1 MQANEDG
8 VREGRIAPE
17 RGAKVARLLEAALEL
32 ARERD
37 AILSVSEAIGEVH
50 RGQ

>member
-17 RGAKVARLLEAALEL
+17 RGAKVARLLEAALGWL
-32 ARERD
+32 ANVTP
-37 AILSVSEAIGEVH
+37 S
-50 RGQ
+50 